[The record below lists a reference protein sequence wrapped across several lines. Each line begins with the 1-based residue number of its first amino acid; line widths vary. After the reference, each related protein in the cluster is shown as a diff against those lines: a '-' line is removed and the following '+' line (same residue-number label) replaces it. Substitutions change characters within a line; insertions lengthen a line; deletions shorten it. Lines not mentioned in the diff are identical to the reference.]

1 MDVNTTALYV
11 SGLIHIALPYITLNS
26 YSDPGRIVRI
36 QVSGKTI
43 AINTDQS
50 QGWSV
55 IYPALKGNN
64 FGWKKQA
71 ENYYVTITVEGEC
84 QKTAP
89 AEKSRAPVWTE
100 TLCL

>member
-1 MDVNTTALYV
+1 MNVDTTAPYV
-11 SGLIHIALPYITLNS
+11 SGLHFALLYKTLYS
-26 YSDPGRIVRI
+26 YSDPERIFRI

-43 AINTDQS
+43 AINTDRGRS
-50 QGWSV
+50 LLV
-55 IYPALKGNN
+55 IYPDLKGDN

-71 ENYYVTITVEGEC
+71 EKYYVTITVEGEC

>member
-11 SGLIHIALPYITLNS
+11 SGLIHLALPYITLNS
-26 YSDPGRIVRI
+26 YSDPERIFRI

-43 AINTDQS
+43 AINTDRRR
-50 QGWSV
+50 GLLV
-55 IYPALKGNN
+55 IYPDLKGDN

>member
-1 MDVNTTALYV
+1 MNVDTTAPYV
-11 SGLIHIALPYITLNS
+11 SGLHFVLLYKTLYS
-26 YSDPGRIVRI
+26 YSGPERIFRI

-43 AINTDQS
+43 AINTDRRR
-50 QGWSV
+50 GLLF
-55 IYPALKGNN
+55 IYPDLKGDN

-71 ENYYVTITVEGEC
+71 EKYYVTITVEGEC